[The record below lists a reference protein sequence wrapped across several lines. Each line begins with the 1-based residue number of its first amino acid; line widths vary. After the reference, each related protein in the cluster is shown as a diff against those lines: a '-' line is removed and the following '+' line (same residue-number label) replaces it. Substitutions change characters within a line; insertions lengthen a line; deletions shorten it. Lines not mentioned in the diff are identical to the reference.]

1 MEKNDLIKM
10 IEGLSPEEQEQ
21 LIRSLV
27 KKNEGGGGGEKKKF
41 RRKNNNKEEA
51 NQPQQPRQARSKKEQ
66 LNLFEKDPL
75 FNAFKED
82 GNVDKKLWA
91 GHQPTERREPQR
103 MVNVNCARCGKQ
115 SQVSPDLIFRS
126 RDEHGQMDQA
136 AYYCNKCCTG
146 MR

>member
-10 IEGLSPEEQEQ
+10 IEGLTPEEQEQ
-21 LIRSLV
+21 LIRSIV
-27 KKNEGGGGGEKKKF
+27 QKNEAGEKKKF
-41 RRKNNNKEEA
+41 RRKNNNKEEVK
-51 NQPQQPRQARSKKEQ
+51 QPQQSRQARPKKEQQ

-103 MVNVNCARCGKQ
+103 LVNVNCAKCGKQ
-115 SQVSPDLIFRS
+115 SQVNPDLIFRS